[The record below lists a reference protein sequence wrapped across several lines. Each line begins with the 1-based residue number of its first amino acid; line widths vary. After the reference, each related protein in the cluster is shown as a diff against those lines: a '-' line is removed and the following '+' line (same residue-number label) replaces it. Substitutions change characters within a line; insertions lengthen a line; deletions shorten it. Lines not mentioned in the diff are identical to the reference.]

1 MIKRI
6 VENDRLKILDE
17 DGEVLFTIQE
27 EIGDNAATLKLGGE
41 ITMEVSH
48 EFEDELTAV
57 ISVCDD
63 IVIDFGKVR
72 FISSQGIHAL
82 LTAQRHIDRKGDAR
96 MRLRNVGGD
105 VMRTFR
111 DIGFCSMFE
120 FERCQV

>member
-1 MIKRI
+1 MTERI
-6 VENDRLKILDE
+6 VKNDLLKIIDE
-17 DGEVLFTIQE
+17 NGEVLFTMQE
-27 EIGDNAATLKLGGE
+27 EIKEKVAVLKLGGE

-57 ISVCDD
+57 ISVCND

-82 LTAQRHIDRKGDAR
+82 LAAQRHIDKRDEAR

-111 DIGFCSMFE
+111 EIGFGSMFE
-120 FERCQV
+120 FERC